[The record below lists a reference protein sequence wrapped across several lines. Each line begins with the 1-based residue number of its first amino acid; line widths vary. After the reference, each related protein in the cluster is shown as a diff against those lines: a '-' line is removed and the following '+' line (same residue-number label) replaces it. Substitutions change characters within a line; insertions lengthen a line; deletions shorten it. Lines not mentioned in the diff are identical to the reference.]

1 MASSINAQE
10 GSLRAAATPSVVPG
24 SAVTGGM
31 AQGQSSLAL
40 ALLDSLQRNMSEDAD
55 EGHRL
60 LEIIDS
66 VDSIFDDETGHRK
79 RRAEDDAQNDYND
92 L

>member
-1 MASSINAQE
+1 VASSINAQE
-10 GSLRAAATPSVVPG
+10 GGLRAAATPSVVPG

-60 LEIIDS
+60 LE
-66 VDSIFDDETGHRK
+66 VFLMM
-79 RRAEDDAQNDYND
+79 RRVTEREEPKTMHKTITTTYKYV
-92 L
+92 